1 MSQDYDIRDDML
13 QCFCG
18 NTPYEHYYNPYD
30 KKIIYFPNNSINQ
43 KKTRC
48 LFFFNNS
55 NKNKC
60 SNPYCNFI
68 HTKDNE
74 IPINYNF
81 NKNIDKTHKL
91 ENGKYGWETKES
103 NEQRDQRRINRELPK
118 LKSNLTIDVSDE
130 ILKYEPTAPKY
141 SPVYTTPTTTKFFN
155 STSTF
160 QYSPTAPTTTK
171 FFNSTFQY
179 SPTAPKYSNTSYINI
194 NSFLGKRK
202 NNSEDIEIQ
211 PRLNPDSEWYERR
224 SRHLIFNNEGIIY
237 YVHKYSGKK
246 TWINPITGK
255 TNLPGNNLTP
265 SSAGLIIS

>member
-1 MSQDYDIRDDML
+1 MCEDYDIRDDML

-55 NKNKC
+55 NRNKC

-74 IPINYNF
+74 IPINCNF

-91 ENGKYGWETKES
+91 KNGKYGWETKQS

-118 LKSNLTIDVSDE
+118 LNSNLTIDVSDE

-141 SPVYTTPTTTKFFN
+141 SPVYTT
-155 STSTF
+155 
-160 QYSPTAPTTTK
+160 PTTTK